1 MARATGRGNCEET
14 RRCFFGDRLVEMLH
28 EGDLL
33 FINSS
38 HIIRPQGDVV
48 FEYLELLPSLESGVF
63 VHVHDVFTPRDYLDE
78 WLLEEKRFW
87 NEQYLLEAI
96 LSNSHRYEILLANN
110 YLRHD
115 HPAEFERV
123 CPYLSAGAE
132 PGSLYFS
139 GYARMRVNAKCFPPS
154 KPSAFSPTWRMC
166 NLDP

>member
-1 MARATGRGNCEET
+1 MKS
-14 RRCFFGDRLVEMLH
+14 FGDRIVEMLH

-33 FINSS
+33 FINST
-38 HIIRPQGDVV
+38 HIIRPQGDVL
-48 FEYLELLPSLESGVF
+48 FEYLQLIPSLESGVF

-96 LSNSHRYEILLANN
+96 LSNSHRYEVLLANN

-123 CPYLSAGAE
+123 CPYLLAGAE
-132 PGSLYFS
+132 PGSLYF
-139 GYARMRVNAKCFPPS
+139 RVRAGC
-154 KPSAFSPTWRMC
+154 A
-166 NLDP
+166 